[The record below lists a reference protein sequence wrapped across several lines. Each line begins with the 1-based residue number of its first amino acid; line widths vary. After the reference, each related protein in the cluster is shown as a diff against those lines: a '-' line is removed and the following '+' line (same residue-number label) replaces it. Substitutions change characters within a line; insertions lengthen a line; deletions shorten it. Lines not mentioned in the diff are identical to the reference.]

1 MSQLRAP
8 EHVLFDLKACFRDEK
23 YARSYRIGVVT
34 GLETEDDILRV
45 SGGIADFGMHEE
57 LARRLD
63 PGNDGHVQLPVKM
76 YSKRAVIRGGYD
88 AGVGDSP
95 LFIVAGQVPNEYRD
109 NPEITYEQTDRC
121 LRMAALALGG
131 LLLNSPRE
139 LMSYK
144 KPNSL
149 MFGSAILAKLEKRIG
164 DCIFE

>member
-63 PGNDGHVQLPVKM
+63 PGNDGHVQLPVKCIL
-76 YSKRAVIRGGYD
+76 S
-88 AGVGDSP
+88 
-95 LFIVAGQVPNEYRD
+95 
-109 NPEITYEQTDRC
+109 
-121 LRMAALALGG
+121 G
-131 LLLNSPRE
+131 LLSVVVMTPGWAIRRYL
-139 LMSYK
+139 LWLVKFQMS
-144 KPNSL
+144 
-149 MFGSAILAKLEKRIG
+149 IG
-164 DCIFE
+164 IIQK